1 MYNKIDFSKID
12 LTAEPPAEP
21 ARQYYYIAKCRQ
33 YVKSASERLVVPL
46 LPQL

>member
-12 LTAEPPAEP
+12 LTAEPPAEEP

-33 YVKSASERLVVPL
+33 YVKSAVR
-46 LPQL
+46 